1 MQFNINLFITPLI
14 AISLVL
20 WGYCSFK
27 KRINDNGIYHRYLVV
42 IGLLSFFLNWIWEL
56 AQGPL
61 YDGFEYDFEH
71 ISFCGLA
78 SIADMLMVYV
88 LLFGFALIYKNIFWI
103 RELNSWRILWLMLAG
118 SVGAILA
125 EVRHL
130 AAGNWSYAETMPLM
144 PWVEAGLLPVLQ
156 FTLLPVFIFLLTNKL
171 LKKQINA

>member
-1 MQFNINLFITPLI
+1 
-14 AISLVL
+14 
-20 WGYCSFK
+20 
-27 KRINDNGIYHRYLVV
+27 
-42 IGLLSFFLNWIWEL
+42 
-56 AQGPL
+56 
-61 YDGFEYDFEH
+61 
-71 ISFCGLA
+71 
-78 SIADMLMVYV
+78 MLMVYV
-88 LLFGFALIYKNIFWI
+88 LLFGFALNYKNIFWI

-171 LKKQINA
+171 LKKQINT